1 GAGNHAGGRS
11 AGIAHTHPARLHE
24 VRSGHRPD
32 DRQSARPRRA
42 ADAACPRRRV
52 DRMNRREFI
61 ALLGGAAAWPLA
73 GHAQQQGDL
82 FRRVG
87 ILISGAET
95 DPEMQARVATIRQRL
110 DSLGWS
116 EGRNLRIDIRFAEAD
131 PGRHMSLAR
140 ALVALRPDAIIAYST
155 PV

>member
-1 GAGNHAGGRS
+1 MR
-11 AGIAHTHPARLHE
+11 
-24 VRSGHRPD
+24 
-32 DRQSARPRRA
+32 
-42 ADAACPRRRV
+42 
-52 DRMNRREFI
+52 RREFM
-61 ALLGGAAAWPLA
+61 ALLGSSVAAWPPA
-73 GHAQQQGDL
+73 ARAQQLDL

-131 PGRHMSLAR
+131 PGRHVTCESAG
-140 ALVALRPDAIIAYST
+140 RPATRRNHRLFDSHR
-155 PV
+155 VG